1 MLENPELQ
9 PVVPP
14 PTLPDPNA
22 VIVASMIQTLAS
34 AITEPEKIKATA
46 DIEKT
51 KMFIGLGR
59 MSIMIAAGLI
69 AAFLIAALIALAC
82 GEKGLVSQVI
92 SGGFGF
98 LAGIGF
104 SRFLPQK
111 Q

>member
-1 MLENPELQ
+1 
-9 PVVPP
+9 
-14 PTLPDPNA
+14 
-22 VIVASMIQTLAS
+22 MIQSIAA
-34 AITEPEKIKATA
+34 AITEPEKEKAKA
-46 DIEKT
+46 DVEKT
-51 KMFIGLGR
+51 KLVVGLGR
-59 MSIMIAAGLI
+59 MSILVAASLI
-69 AAFLIAALIALAC
+69 AAFLIASLIALAC